1 MASVS
6 PECKQSCRV
15 IDTHTYIYII
25 HRHLYISPNACPYG
39 SIMFMLLRSQA
50 YWFQIHS
57 SPFLLYWV
65 SGELATAVY
74 QVSRSS
80 DSVSVGSL
88 GPDVDKVLF
97 EPSKHLWQVWGL
109 ILNAIFPLL
118 PSCWGFSF
126 ALGCG
131 VSLFHGI
138 QHSPING
145 YSAVSYNFWVLTGED
160 EHMSS
165 YSTILCLSQTC
176 VWVSCRGMGQQ

>member
-1 MASVS
+1 
-6 PECKQSCRV
+6 
-15 IDTHTYIYII
+15 
-25 HRHLYISPNACPYG
+25 
-39 SIMFMLLRSQA
+39 MFMLLRSQA

-131 VSLFHGI
+131 VPFFMESNILLSMVI
-138 QHSPING
+138 QQ
-145 YSAVSYNFWVLTGED
+145 WVTIFGFLQEK
-160 EHMSS
+160 MSTCPPTPPS
-165 YSTILCLSQTC
+165 C
-176 VWVSCRGMGQQ
+176 VWVRPVFESPAEVWVSSSLPQGQGLWVQQTCGISPPGRGHH